1 MNTVIIDGKAA
12 RRAAQ
17 AFNLGSVIAALFVPL
32 LMIWLGASMFVYA
45 STAHHPNRKV
55 VSYTRWAG
63 YRFYGVSGFLVIFG
77 SPIYSIFGNWEG
89 IVALWAILVAIVV
102 PAGIWAIVRAHREEW
117 PDTTV
122 QLAPT
127 AA

>member
-17 AFNLGSVIAALFVPL
+17 AFNLGSVIAALFVY
-32 LMIWLGASMFVYA
+32 ASM
-45 STAHHPNRKV
+45 AHYPNEKV

-89 IVALWAILVAIVV
+89 VVAPWAILVAIVV
-102 PAGIWAIVRAHREEW
+102 PAGIRAIVRAHREEW

-122 QLAPT
+122 RIAPT